1 MPLAS
6 MPPTTRHTAFNSL
19 IFGCALHA
27 LPAACFALF
36 RRMRAAGAPFDA
48 VTLMTLLSA
57 APQSVVSQLHALAG
71 KAGLAAE
78 TNVGNC
84 LISAYARR
92 GAGLGR
98 QVFDEMPL
106 TSCDIV
112 SWNAHAV
119 LSSHAQNGLA
129 GDALDLYGRMC
140 GHDGGGVEPDVVMLV
155 GVLPHVP
162 TLESAM

>member
-6 MPPTTRHTAFNSL
+6 TPPTTRRTAFNSL
-19 IFGCALHA
+19 ISGCALHA

-36 RRMRAAGAPFDA
+36 RRMRAAGVPFDV
-48 VTLMTLLSA
+48 VTLMTLLPA

-106 TSCDIV
+106 TSHDIV
-112 SWNAHAV
+112 SWNAV

-129 GDALDLYGRMC
+129 GDALDLYNHMC

-155 GVLPHVP
+155 GMLPHVP
-162 TLESAM
+162 ILESSV